1 MAKIKHFIVVG
12 LGSFG
17 SALARKLVANGC
29 RVSAVDSS
37 SEQVEELKDELYE
50 ALIGDATERETL
62 QHLPI
67 DEADSVCIGLG
78 EDITQSLLAT
88 LHAKELGAKKII
100 AKGVTK
106 EHGRILKRIGVDQ
119 VIFPETEMAEQ
130 LADRIT
136 WTNVLDL
143 VAIDP
148 EYSFCE
154 IAVPS
159 ELSGK
164 TLIEADVRK
173 RFGVWIVGIKEVIK
187 NKLQMFPPGEFKLID
202 DQIMLVVG
210 KHEHLEVLRELN

>member
-1 MAKIKHFIVVG
+1 MAKIKHFIVIG

-37 SEQVEELKDELYE
+37 NEQVEELKDELYE

-67 DEADSVCIGLG
+67 ADADSVCIGLG

-88 LHAKELGAKKII
+88 LHAKELGARNII
-100 AKGVTK
+100 AKGVTE
-106 EHGRILKRIGVDQ
+106 EHGRILRQIGVSQ
-119 VIFPETEMAEQ
+119 VIFPETEMAER

-136 WTNVLDL
+136 WPNVLDL
-143 VAIDP
+143 ISIDP

-159 ELSGK
+159 ALSGK
-164 TLIEADVRK
+164 TLIEADIRK
-173 RFGVWIVGIKEVIK
+173 EFGVSIVGVKEVLQD
-187 NKLQMFPPGEFKLID
+187 KLQMFPPGEFKLID

-210 KHEHLEVLRELN
+210 KNEHLEKLRELR